1 MAEQFQTVYEFP
13 PFRLEPARRR
23 LLRDAES
30 IPLTPKAFDTLV
42 LLVRHRDRV
51 VDKEEALKALWPDAH
66 VEESSLAQNVFA
78 VRKALG
84 DTPEGSQFVSTIP
97 RRGYRFIATVEE
109 RVQGP
114 AVIDRP
120 PDGTPTAG
128 RGFWKLALVIATVAG
143 LATIAYIAG
152 SRAAVRQEPSYQRLT
167 FRRGIVRSARFA
179 PDGKSVVYSA
189 SWEGATPRV
198 FLAQPESPE
207 SQALDLPDADV
218 LSISR
223 RGELALLLGAPQLD
237 VPLGK
242 LGTLARVPITG
253 GTPRPLLE
261 QVQWADWGPDG
272 ESLAV
277 VRNIGKTSRRL
288 EYPIGTVLFETVPAA
303 CISSPRVSPSGEQVA
318 FVACK
323 EPEGPAIML
332 AERGAAPRVLLRTRK
347 FIGAL
352 CWNAAGTEL
361 WYTSG
366 ATSLFPE
373 LRAVSL
379 TGQERLVARLPGTI
393 EDLAPDGRVLL
404 TRGTPFWG
412 IRGAGPGETDERE
425 LTWLEGSVAV
435 DLSQDGRTVLFGEAL
450 EGGGVNGRIY
460 VRGTDGS
467 PAVRLA
473 EGFPG
478 SLSPDGKWAIVR
490 RPGLESFTIL
500 PTGPGES
507 RELTIPGLLPCYRV
521 QWFPDGKRLLLGAEE
536 PGRSGRLW
544 VQDTEGGAPR
554 PITPERTGAGVL
566 SPDGRFVAT
575 IGDDGHFIY
584 PVDGGPRRP
593 LPGAEDEEWPTQWG
607 LDGGVYVV
615 KEGALPVR
623 IMRVDVA
630 TGARSVWREILPSDR
645 GGLVR
650 LAPILTRDARAYVY
664 TYQRFLSDLY
674 LVGGLE

>member
-23 LLRDAES
+23 LLRDGES

-51 VDKEEALKALWPDAH
+51 VDKDEALKALWPDAH

-84 DTPEGSQFVSTIP
+84 DAPEGSQFVSTIP
-97 RRGYRFIATVEE
+97 RRGYRFIATVQE
-109 RVQGP
+109 RIEGA
-114 AVIDRP
+114 AVEKAPEAP
-120 PDGTPTAG
+120 PG
-128 RGFWKLALVIATVAG
+128 RSWWRLAVAAAAVAA
-143 LATIAYIAG
+143 LAAVAYVAG
-152 SRAAVRQEPSYQRLT
+152 SRAAARQEPSYQRLT

-179 PDGKSVVYSA
+179 PDGASVVYSA

-198 FLAQPESPE
+198 FLARPESPE
-207 SQALDLPDADV
+207 SQSLDLPDADV
-218 LSISR
+218 LAISR
-223 RGELALLLGAPQLD
+223 RGELALLLGAPQLEM
-237 VPLGK
+237 PLGK
-242 LGTLARVPITG
+242 MGTLARVPITG

-303 CISSPRVSPSGEQVA
+303 CIGSPRVSPRGDRVA

-323 EPEGPAIML
+323 EPEGSAILL
-332 AERGAAPRVLLRTRK
+332 AERGTAPRVLLRTRK
-347 FIGAL
+347 WIGAL

-373 LRAVSL
+373 LRAVSMNG
-379 TGQERLVARLPGTI
+379 TERLVARLPGTI

-404 TRGTPFWG
+404 TRGTQFWG
-412 IRGAGPGETDERE
+412 IRGAGPGEKEEHE
-425 LTWLEGSVAV
+425 LTWLEGSIAV
-435 DLSQDGRTVLFGEAL
+435 DLSQDGRRVLFGEAL

-507 RELTIPGLLPCYRV
+507 RELTIPGVVPYKV
-521 QWFPDGKRLLLGAEE
+521 QWFPDGKRLVLGADE

-544 VQDTEGGAPR
+544 VQDLQGGAPR
-554 PITPERTGAGVL
+554 PITPERTGVGVL

-575 IGDDGHFIY
+575 IGDDGHFVY
-584 PVDGGPRRP
+584 PVEGGARRA
-593 LPGAEDEEWPTQWG
+593 LAGAEEEEWPTQWG
-607 LDGGVYVV
+607 LDGGVYLV
-615 KEGALPVR
+615 KEGSLPLR
-623 IMRVDVA
+623 IVRVDAA
-630 TGARSVWREILPSDR
+630 TGARRLWKEILPSDR

-650 LAPILTRDARAYVY
+650 IVPILTRDTRAYVY

-674 LVGGLE
+674 LVGGLR